1 MLIDMFITLI
11 NLVIAGIGGVGQVII
26 ELLPDS
32 PFQGLIFDISATYLG
47 YLNWII
53 PVGTLLGILTA
64 SLVAVGVY
72 YIYQTILR
80 WIKAIE

>member
-11 NLVIAGIGGVGQVII
+11 NLIIAGIGGIGQAII
-26 ELLPDS
+26 GVLPES
-32 PFQGLIFDISATYLG
+32 PFQDITLDISATYLG
-47 YLNWII
+47 YLNWLI
-53 PVGTLLGILTA
+53 PVGTLLGIFTT